1 MALAQ
6 VNGTEIYYEIRGEG
20 EPIVLI
26 PGLGQGINYYD
37 YAIAHL
43 AQSTKVIALELRG
56 TGRSAKPEGPYT
68 MEVWAEDISALLD
81 MLGAEHA
88 HIVGASLGG
97 CIAIALAVTH
107 PEKVASLI
115 LVAAFSELDY
125 TMEMNW
131 RMRLAIVEQVG
142 INSILQD
149 HVTMWVLSRRFLETE
164 RGRETARGLRE
175 ALLLN
180 TPALYAEFLRAILH
194 FGRVLPGQEGQPT
207 YTHLLRTIHIP
218 TLLVVGEQDILTP
231 VLFSQKIQEEMP
243 KGVAELEVIPACGHV
258 TFVEQ
263 PEENARLVLE
273 FIERVKQNRDA
284 V

>member
-273 FIERVKQNRDA
+273 FIERVK
-284 V
+284 